1 MMKQVRPRWV
11 LWILTAAGALLVLAA
26 CCNHAGPGPDDST
39 NTPPTAAFVDYTVSG
54 AGTSAVDGDYQQNG
68 INEGRPRYDRVG
80 GGGYLYYITASDASE
95 TPFWVLHDVLGD
107 QISIVQYYNGD
118 GTALNAPESMWSVGN
133 GNPDAP
139 SVQRVAI
146 TGTLSVGQTLTGH
159 YQFDDPDGDA
169 EGAST
174 YQWYRFANA
183 TDTTGGTAL
192 GTALTYQ
199 VVAADSTNFLRLEV
213 TPVDDRGLAG
223 TPVLSGAVAIP

>member
-1 MMKQVRPRWV
+1 
-11 LWILTAAGALLVLAA
+11 
-26 CCNHAGPGPDDST
+26 
-39 NTPPTAAFVDYTVSG
+39 VDYTASG
-54 AGTSAVDGDYQQNG
+54 AGTSTVDGNYRENG
-68 INEGRPRYDRVG
+68 SNEDRPKYEHLLG
-80 GGGYLYYITASDASE
+80 AGYLIYYLFATDAGE
-95 TPFWVLHDVLGD
+95 AGTWVIRD
-107 QISIVQYYNGD
+107 QIGTTIGDSMYYNGD
-118 GTALNAPESMWSVGN
+118 STAATAPESTWDNVLGSFPG
-133 GNPDAP
+133 P

-146 TGTLSVGQTLTGH
+146 TGTLSVGETLTGH